1 LRYPAACSAS
11 SAALVVLHCAL
22 SPGTRDRHKR
32 APKTTGM
39 VTLTTIFTKTLG
51 VIFALIAGVMLLVPD
66 ANLAQDGV
74 PFASFP
80 TAGKA
85 EVRAYYVGTALCVS
99 WSILSSEA
107 VAALRAIAV
116 VLGGFASARVYGYAV
131 DGVDADAAL
140 RMHQHAVFI
149 AEVAGC
155 TMALVLLAAQSRIP
169 GARKR
174 D

>member
-1 LRYPAACSAS
+1 
-11 SAALVVLHCAL
+11 
-22 SPGTRDRHKR
+22 
-32 APKTTGM
+32 M
-39 VTLTTIFTKTLG
+39 VSLTAIFTSALG
-51 VIFALIAGVMLLVPD
+51 VVFALIAGVMLVVPGT
-66 ANLAQDGV
+66 NLAQDGV

-99 WSILSSEA
+99 WTIVSSEA
-107 VAALRAIAV
+107 AAALRAIAV

-131 DGVDADAAL
+131 DGVDANAAL
-140 RMHQHAVFI
+140 RTHQHAVFA

-155 TMALVLLAAQSRIP
+155 AAALGLLTAQSR
-169 GARKR
+169 GKNERKG